1 MSSFGFFLVL
11 YKVLMSRSV
20 DSMCDEDVRRRVV
33 SEVASSILDSL
44 VITSVEYSVFRRLS
58 PLRSFR

>member
-11 YKVLMSRSV
+11 YKVLMNRSV
-20 DSMCDEDVRRRVV
+20 EGMCDEDVRRRVV

-44 VITSVEYSVFRRLS
+44 VIASVEYSVFRRLS

>member
-20 DSMCDEDVRRRVV
+20 EGMCDEDVRRRVV

-44 VITSVEYSVFRRLS
+44 VITSIEYSVFRRLS

>member
-20 DSMCDEDVRRRVV
+20 EGMYDEDVRRRVV
-33 SEVASSILDSL
+33 SEVASSVLDSL

>member
-20 DSMCDEDVRRRVV
+20 EGMDEEGMRGRVV
-33 SEVASSILDSL
+33 SEVASSVLDSL
-44 VITSVEYSVFRRLS
+44 PLASVEYSVFRRVS
-58 PLRSFR
+58 PLRSFG

>member
-20 DSMCDEDVRRRVV
+20 EGMCDDGVRRRVV
-33 SEVASSILDSL
+33 FEVACSVFDCLSL
-44 VITSVEYSVFRRLS
+44 ASVEHSVFRRLS

>member
-20 DSMCDEDVRRRVV
+20 EGMNDEGMRGRVV
-33 SEVASSILDSL
+33 SEVASSVLDSFPL
-44 VITSVEYSVFRRLS
+44 TSVEYSVFRCISSL
-58 PLRSFR
+58 

>member
-1 MSSFGFFLVL
+1 
-11 YKVLMSRSV
+11 MSRSV
-20 DSMCDEDVRRRVV
+20 EGMCDEDVRRRVV
-33 SEVASSILDSL
+33 SEVASSVFDSL